1 MRNFENRTFAQ
12 NNSKIYNEKAD
23 ERSFNNGEAELQGT
37 RRVLSSQDL
46 EEKPQQEVY
55 GKFAFLRRQ
64 YLMKQR
70 YGVYLNYLTTGTL
83 NNHLIEIQKQAEEMM
98 EITVRQ
104 MMELQGVTEELKAQN
119 QLEWIRKINNI
130 NQSAEE
136 MILKDLIYS

>member
-1 MRNFENRTFAQ
+1 
-12 NNSKIYNEKAD
+12 
-23 ERSFNNGEAELQGT
+23 
-37 RRVLSSQDL
+37 
-46 EEKPQQEVY
+46 
-55 GKFAFLRRQ
+55 
-64 YLMKQR
+64 
-70 YGVYLNYLTTGTL
+70 
-83 NNHLIEIQKQAEEMM
+83 M

>member
-1 MRNFENRTFAQ
+1 M
-12 NNSKIYNEKAD
+12 KGVLIMEKLNYKEQD
-23 ERSFNNGEAELQGT
+23 GVYLP
-37 RRVLSSQDL
+37 DL
-46 EEKPQQEVY
+46 EGKPQQEVY

-83 NNHLIEIQKQAEEMM
+83 NSHLKEIQKQAEEMM

-104 MMELQGVTEELKAQN
+104 MMELQGVTEKLKAQN
-119 QLEWIRKINNI
+119 QLEWIRKMNNI